1 MARAIID
8 PDTGLTPAQ
17 QLDKWNRLFNSP
29 LVKTKTKPTK
39 PAAKRRVGQ
48 RQPKTNNSL
57 KPKAIELFRSGMDVK
72 GVSAELG
79 ITYANANY
87 YKKFAV

>member
-1 MARAIID
+1 MAKEKID
-8 PDTGLTPAQ
+8 PYTGMTPSQ
-17 QLDKWNRLFNSP
+17 QEARWNQLFNSP

-57 KPKAIELFRSGMDVK
+57 KPKAIELFRSGMDVN

-87 YKKFAV
+87 YKRFAV

>member
-8 PDTGLTPAQ
+8 PDTGLTPTQ

-29 LVKTKTKPTK
+29 LVKTKPTK
-39 PAAKRRVGQ
+39 PAAKRRVGH

-57 KPKAIELFRSGMDVK
+57 KPKAIELLLSGKSVK
-72 GVSAELG
+72 EVALELNV
-79 ITYANANY
+79 TYANINY
-87 YKKFAV
+87 YKKFIGLS

>member
-29 LVKTKTKPTK
+29 LVKTKPTK

-79 ITYANANY
+79 ITYANAHY
-87 YKKFAV
+87 YSRFK